1 MKRKLM
7 LLMTFLFIG
16 IGLVTAQ
23 VSKVTGVVTSEE
35 DGLPVV
41 GASVLVK
48 GTTVGTVTDMDGK
61 FTLTNVPSSAKT
73 LVVSFIGMKSQEL
86 NIKSEVNVVLHSDT
100 EVLDEVMVVAFGT
113 AKKSQFTGSASTIK
127 TDKIV
132 ARQTSNVTN
141 ALSGQVAGVQVTS
154 SNGEPGKKATVRIR
168 GIGSMSASNEP
179 LYVVDGVPFD
189 GGIETINPQDIE
201 TMTVLKD
208 AASNA
213 LYGARGANGV
223 ILITTKKGV
232 AGSKAK
238 VDIDAKWGTNRR
250 AIPNYDVMTD
260 PNMYY
265 ETFYKSVNA
274 AMGGNGDPAAVG
286 ANVQKFLKYPIYT
299 IPEGENLFTADG
311 KINPNAT
318 LGAVYQNDYYLRP
331 DNWYDELFDNG
342 NLRQEYNVRVT
353 GATQKS
359 TYYVSAGY
367 LDDSGIIPNSGFQRF
382 TLRTNADY
390 QVNDRIKVGTNLS
403 YSNAINKTPREQ
415 EGSSSGNM
423 FYISNMIAPIYP
435 LYVRDANGNIMTD
448 SHGFTVYDFGAGEYP
463 GLGRPFMG
471 NSNPASMIAL
481 DKREYNYDVLSGRAF
496 VNIDIV
502 KGLKATANWG
512 VDVDNTRYTNLY
524 NSYYGQ
530 YSSTGGI
537 IYVGTTRSFSIN
549 QQYLLTYNNSF
560 GEHNLDV
567 LAGFE
572 SYNYKYS
579 YLQGSKENLYNPNIT
594 EIDNAIKNP
603 QVNSYSQNYATEGIL
618 ARLQYN
624 YANKYFASASYRRD
638 ASSRFHPDNRWG
650 NFWSIGGGWLMN
662 KEAFL
667 EDQDWIDMLKFKL
680 SYGVQGNDNLNLGVY
695 DNYNYYT
702 DHYSIADSNGDF
714 ALSMSYKG
722 NKDITWE
729 TSHSFNTGFDFE
741 FFKGRLTGTVEYF
754 QRKTT
759 DMLYNRPVPTSLG
772 YSTFPM
778 NVGSMMNRG
787 FEMDVFGNIIDTK
800 HISWNV
806 NFNLTAFKNK
816 ILKLHPDLKGEMI
829 SGNYIYREGESSY
842 QMYLRKYAGVDQ
854 ETGEALY
861 YMDEKDENGNITG
874 TTTTVNAANATRY
887 ATGDILPKVYGGFG
901 TSLNAYGFDLA
912 ISFAYQLGGKVYD
925 NTYASLMHGGTSA
938 DAGQNWHM
946 DILNAWTPE
955 NKNTDIP
962 RLNYNDRY
970 TNYLSDRFLTSSDYL
985 SINNIT
991 FGYTLPKNLSNKFGA
1006 SNFRLYL
1013 NVDNVAVFS
1022 ARKGLDPRQSY
1033 TTSANSNYSPIR
1045 SISGGVSMSF

>member
-353 GATQKS
+353 GATQ
-359 TYYVSAGY
+359 
-367 LDDSGIIPNSGFQRF
+367 
-382 TLRTNADY
+382 
-390 QVNDRIKVGTNLS
+390 
-403 YSNAINKTPREQ
+403 
-415 EGSSSGNM
+415 
-423 FYISNMIAPIYP
+423 
-435 LYVRDANGNIMTD
+435 
-448 SHGFTVYDFGAGEYP
+448 
-463 GLGRPFMG
+463 
-471 NSNPASMIAL
+471 
-481 DKREYNYDVLSGRAF
+481 
-496 VNIDIV
+496 
-502 KGLKATANWG
+502 
-512 VDVDNTRYTNLY
+512 
-524 NSYYGQ
+524 
-530 YSSTGGI
+530 
-537 IYVGTTRSFSIN
+537 N
-549 QQYLLTYNNSF
+549 QLT
-560 GEHNLDV
+560 
-567 LAGFE
+567 
-572 SYNYKYS
+572 
-579 YLQGSKENLYNPNIT
+579 
-594 EIDNAIKNP
+594 
-603 QVNSYSQNYATEGIL
+603 
-618 ARLQYN
+618 
-624 YANKYFASASYRRD
+624 
-638 ASSRFHPDNRWG
+638 
-650 NFWSIGGGWLMN
+650 M
-662 KEAFL
+662 
-667 EDQDWIDMLKFKL
+667 
-680 SYGVQGNDNLNLGVY
+680 
-695 DNYNYYT
+695 
-702 DHYSIADSNGDF
+702 
-714 ALSMSYKG
+714 
-722 NKDITWE
+722 
-729 TSHSFNTGFDFE
+729 
-741 FFKGRLTGTVEYF
+741 
-754 QRKTT
+754 
-759 DMLYNRPVPTSLG
+759 
-772 YSTFPM
+772 
-778 NVGSMMNRG
+778 
-787 FEMDVFGNIIDTK
+787 
-800 HISWNV
+800 
-806 NFNLTAFKNK
+806 
-816 ILKLHPDLKGEMI
+816 
-829 SGNYIYREGESSY
+829 
-842 QMYLRKYAGVDQ
+842 
-854 ETGEALY
+854 
-861 YMDEKDENGNITG
+861 
-874 TTTTVNAANATRY
+874 
-887 ATGDILPKVYGGFG
+887 
-901 TSLNAYGFDLA
+901 
-912 ISFAYQLGGKVYD
+912 YQLVIWMIVVLFLILV
-925 NTYASLMHGGTSA
+925 SSVLHCVLM
-938 DAGQNWHM
+938 Q
-946 DILNAWTPE
+946 II
-955 NKNTDIP
+955 K
-962 RLNYNDRY
+962 
-970 TNYLSDRFLTSSDYL
+970 
-985 SINNIT
+985 
-991 FGYTLPKNLSNKFGA
+991 
-1006 SNFRLYL
+1006 
-1013 NVDNVAVFS
+1013 
-1022 ARKGLDPRQSY
+1022 
-1033 TTSANSNYSPIR
+1033 
-1045 SISGGVSMSF
+1045 

>member
-1 MKRKLM
+1 
-7 LLMTFLFIG
+7 
-16 IGLVTAQ
+16 
-23 VSKVTGVVTSEE
+23 
-35 DGLPVV
+35 
-41 GASVLVK
+41 
-48 GTTVGTVTDMDGK
+48 
-61 FTLTNVPSSAKT
+61 
-73 LVVSFIGMKSQEL
+73 MKSQEL

-232 AGSKAK
+232 AGAKAK

-286 ANVQKFLKYPIYT
+286 ANVQNFLKYPIYT

-318 LGAVYQNDYYLRP
+318 LGAIYKNDYYLKP

-530 YSSTGGI
+530 YSTTGGI

-638 ASSRFHPDNRWG
+638 ASSRFHLDNRWG
-650 NFWSIGGGWLMN
+650 NFWSVGGGWLMN

-667 EDQDWIDMLKFKL
+667 ENQDWIDMLKFKL

-787 FEMDVFGNIIDTK
+787 FEMDVFGNIID
-800 HISWNV
+800 
-806 NFNLTAFKNK
+806 
-816 ILKLHPDLKGEMI
+816 
-829 SGNYIYREGESSY
+829 
-842 QMYLRKYAGVDQ
+842 
-854 ETGEALY
+854 
-861 YMDEKDENGNITG
+861 
-874 TTTTVNAANATRY
+874 
-887 ATGDILPKVYGGFG
+887 
-901 TSLNAYGFDLA
+901 
-912 ISFAYQLGGKVYD
+912 
-925 NTYASLMHGGTSA
+925 
-938 DAGQNWHM
+938 
-946 DILNAWTPE
+946 
-955 NKNTDIP
+955 
-962 RLNYNDRY
+962 
-970 TNYLSDRFLTSSDYL
+970 
-985 SINNIT
+985 
-991 FGYTLPKNLSNKFGA
+991 
-1006 SNFRLYL
+1006 
-1013 NVDNVAVFS
+1013 
-1022 ARKGLDPRQSY
+1022 
-1033 TTSANSNYSPIR
+1033 
-1045 SISGGVSMSF
+1045 

>member
-1 MKRKLM
+1 M
-7 LLMTFLFIG
+7 LLMTCLFIG
-16 IGLVTAQ
+16 IGLVNAQ
-23 VSKVTGVVTSEE
+23 VSKVTGTVTSHE

-48 GTTVGTVTDMDGK
+48 GTTVGTVTDIDGK
-61 FTLTNVPSSAKT
+61 FTITNVPSSAGT
-73 LVVSFIGMKSQEL
+73 LVISFIGMKTQEVA
-86 NIKSEVNVVLHSDT
+86 IKPVVKVSLHSDT

-127 TDKIV
+127 ADKIV

-141 ALSGQVAGVQVTS
+141 ALSGQVAGVQITS
-154 SNGEPGKKATVRIR
+154 SNGEPGQKATVRIR

-232 AGSKAK
+232 MGSKAR

-265 ETFYKSVNA
+265 ETYYKSVLASMGDNA
-274 AMGGNGDPAAVG
+274 DPANVS
-286 ANVQKFLKYPIYT
+286 ANVQKYLAYPIYSV
-299 IPEGENLFTADG
+299 PNGEDLFTVDG

-318 LGAVYQNDYYLRP
+318 LGAVYNDSYYLQP
-331 DNWYDELFDNG
+331 DDWYNELFDKG
-342 NLRQEYNVRVT
+342 NLRQEYNVRVS
-353 GATQKS
+353 GASQKS
-359 TYYVSAGY
+359 TYYLSAGY
-367 LDDSGIIPNSGFQRF
+367 LDDSGIIPNSGFKRF
-382 TLRTNADY
+382 TLRTSNDY
-390 QVNDRIKVGTNLS
+390 QVNDYIKVGTNMS
-403 YSNAINKTPREQ
+403 YTNAVNKTPRDQ
-415 EGSSSGNM
+415 SGSSTGNL
-423 FYISNMIAPIYP
+423 FYVSNMIAPIYP

-448 SHGFTVYDFGAGEYP
+448 SHGFTVYDFGNGTYP

-471 NSNPASMIAL
+471 NSNPASMLAL
-481 DKREYNYDVLSGRAF
+481 DKREYNYDVFSGRAF
-496 VNIDIV
+496 INLDIV

-512 VDVDNTRYTNLY
+512 IDLDNTRYTNLY

-530 YSSTGGI
+530 YSTTGGI
-537 IYVGTTRSFSIN
+537 IYVGATRSLSIN

-560 GEHNLDV
+560 GEHNVDALV
-567 LAGFE
+567 GFE

-579 YLQGSKENLYNPNIT
+579 YLQGSKEKLYNPNIT
-594 EIDNAIKNP
+594 EIDNAISNP
-603 QVNSYSQNYATEGIL
+603 QVGSYTQNYATQGIL
-618 ARLQYN
+618 ARIQYN

-650 NFWSIGGGWLMN
+650 NFWSVGGGWLMN
-662 KEAFL
+662 KESFL
-667 EDQDWIDMLKFKL
+667 DDQEWIDMLKFKL
-680 SYGVQGNDNLNLGVY
+680 SYGVQGNDNLNLSVSH
-695 DNYNYYT
+695 NYNYYT
-702 DHYSIADSNGDF
+702 DHFTIADSNGDF

-729 TSHSFNTGFDFE
+729 TSHSFNTGFDFD
-741 FFKGRLTGTVEYF
+741 FFNGRLGGTMEYF

-759 DMLYNRPVPTSLG
+759 DMLYNRPVPSSLG
-772 YSTFPM
+772 YSSIPM

-787 FEMDVFGNIIDTK
+787 FELDLYGDIIRT
-800 HISWNV
+800 SNV
-806 NFNLTAFKNK
+806 IWSMNFNLTSLKNK

-829 SGNYIYREGESSY
+829 SGSYIYREGESSY
-842 QMYLRKYAGVDQ
+842 QMYLRKYAGVDKT
-854 ETGEALY
+854 TGEALY
-861 YMDEKDENGNITG
+861 YIDEKDENGNITG
-874 TTTTVNAANATRY
+874 VTTTTNGANATRY

-901 TSLNAYGFDLA
+901 TTLNVYGFDLS
-912 ISFAYQLGGKVYD
+912 ISFAYQLGGRVYD
-925 NTYASLMHGGTSA
+925 NTYASLMHGGTSS
-938 DAGQNWHM
+938 DAGKNWHK
-946 DILNAWTPE
+946 DILNAWSPE
-955 NKNTDIP
+955 NQNTNIP
-962 RLNYNDRY
+962 RLNYSDKY

-985 SINNIT
+985 SINNIS
-991 FGYTLPKNLSNKFGA
+991 FGYTLPKQLTRKVGA
-1006 SNFRLYL
+1006 SNLRLYMAI
-1013 NVDNVAVFS
+1013 DNVAVFS

-1033 TTSANSNYSPIR
+1033 STTENSNYSPIR
-1045 SISGGVSMSF
+1045 SISGGISMSF